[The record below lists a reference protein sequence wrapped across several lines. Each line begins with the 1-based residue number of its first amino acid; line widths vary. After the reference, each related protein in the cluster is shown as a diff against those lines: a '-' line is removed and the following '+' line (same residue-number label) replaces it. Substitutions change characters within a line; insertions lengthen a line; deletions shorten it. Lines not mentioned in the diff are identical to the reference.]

1 MLLNS
6 LKHWIG
12 SQSSA
17 LERKLQQR
25 AITASA
31 YMHWKSYRSN
41 LRYFEEGEERSTQK
55 LRNFYDIDIVV
66 IMTLS

>member
-41 LRYFEEGEERSTQK
+41 LRYFEEREERSTQK